1 LIGLAPEILPQAL
14 SLSRAVSLT
23 YRRIKMSRRSKIA
36 LVAAG
41 LVGASALS
49 LALVGGV
56 PGTAPALAE
65 LPIGKAAPNFLLN
78 DVNGRPVSLS
88 DFRGK
93 TVVLEW
99 NNPECPTVEKHYE
112 SGNMQKTQ
120 AAAAADGVVW
130 LTVNS
135 SAEGNQGHMT
145 PAEAK
150 AFTASQQ
157 SRRTA
162 YLLDPTGVVGRSY
175 GAKTTPH
182 MYVIKSDGTLV
193 YNGGI
198 DDKPTT
204 DKADIAT
211 ARNHVLAALS
221 ELKAGKPVSVPTS
234 RPYGCSVKY
243 G

>member
-1 LIGLAPEILPQAL
+1 MSSFQATMSEL
-14 SLSRAVSLT
+14 D
-23 YRRIKMSRRSKIA
+23 RRIDMRRGSKIA

-41 LVGASALS
+41 LAGASALS
-49 LALVGGV
+49 FALVGGV
-56 PGTAPALAE
+56 AGTGPALAE
-65 LPIGKAAPNFLLN
+65 LPVGKAAPDFRLA
-78 DVNGRPVSLS
+78 DVNGRAVSLS

-99 NNPECPTVEKHYE
+99 SNPECPSVKKHYE

-120 AAAAADGVVW
+120 AAAAADGAVW
-130 LTVNS
+130 LTINS
-135 SAEGNQGHMT
+135 SAKGNQGHMT

-150 AFTASQQ
+150 AFTAAQQ

-162 YLLDPTGVVGRSY
+162 YLLDANGEVGRSY
-175 GAKTTPH
+175 GARTTPH
-182 MYVIKSDGTLV
+182 MYIVNSGGTVV

-198 DDKPTT
+198 DDKPTQ
-204 DKADIAT
+204 DKADIPG
-211 ARNHVLAALS
+211 ARNHVLAALG

>member
-1 LIGLAPEILPQAL
+1 M
-14 SLSRAVSLT
+14 R
-23 YRRIKMSRRSKIA
+23 RRSKIA
-36 LVAAG
+36 LGAAG
-41 LVGASALS
+41 LAGAAALS
-49 LALVGGV
+49 FALLGGA
-56 PGTAPALAE
+56 GAGPALAE
-65 LPIGKAAPNFLLN
+65 LPIGKAAPDFRLQ
-78 DVNGRPVSLS
+78 DANGRAVSLS

-99 NNPECPTVEKHYE
+99 SNPECPSVKKHYE

-130 LTVNS
+130 LTINS
-135 SAEGNQGHMT
+135 SGEGNQGYMT

-150 AFTASQQ
+150 AFAAAQQ

-162 YLLDPTGVVGRSY
+162 YLLDPKGEVGIDY
-175 GAKTTPH
+175 GARTTPH
-182 MYVIKSDGTLV
+182 LYVVSPGGTLA

-204 DKADIAT
+204 DKADIAG

-243 G
+243 ADA